1 MHKVSKK
8 GRRKNSRIR
17 KTVKK
22 QDKYHKY
29 TKKIH
34 RRVKISGGNDSIHNA
49 TNDLLK
55 HLDPFITKVQERSHI
70 LSQKTRK

>member
-22 QDKYHKY
+22 QNKHHKY
-29 TKKIH
+29 TKKSK
-34 RRVKISGGNDSIHNA
+34 RRIIISGGNNPYPA

-55 HLDPFITKVQERSHI
+55 HLDPFIAKVQERSQV